1 MQILKYKIIATVVL
15 LFSLAVL
22 SVSCKKEASTTDK
35 PDQLF
40 RPIKFTA
47 SINGNVA
54 NIYWVPIAG
63 ASYSFEISKD
73 SLLFSKELKVIPLD
87 GVIFYTVGDLYSLT
101 RYSARIKAIS
111 KDALIK
117 NSDYQSITFV
127 TGVENI
133 FYTVAS
139 SDIGKNQ
146 ILIKWLTPKN
156 VSQLVVSTAGVADV
170 IIPLSATDQTIGQK
184 LAVNLAN
191 NTTYT
196 FKIYF
201 GDMLR
206 GTVSA
211 KTLP

>member
-1 MQILKYKIIATVVL
+1 MQFLKYKIIVTVGL

-22 SVSCKKEASTTDK
+22 SDSCKKETTASDL

-40 RPIKFTA
+40 RPIKFIA
-47 SINGNVA
+47 SINGNIA
-54 NIYWVPIAG
+54 NISWVPIAG
-63 ASYSFEISKD
+63 ATYSLEVSKD
-73 SLLFSKELKVIPLD
+73 SLLFTNGLSVIPLD
-87 GVIFYTVGDLYSLT
+87 NAVSYAIQDLLSYT
-101 RYSARIKAIS
+101 RYSARIKAVS
-111 KDALIK
+111 KDASIR

-146 ILIKWLTPKN
+146 ILVKWLTPKS
-156 VSQLVVSTAGVADV
+156 VSQLVVSKAGVADE
-170 IIPLSATDQTIGQK
+170 IIPLSASDQSIGQK
-184 LAVNLAN
+184 LVVNLTN
-191 NTTYT
+191 NTSYT

-201 GDMLR
+201 GSILR
-206 GTVSA
+206 GTVSV